1 MSLAQRFERR
11 LEGVVG
17 SAFARVFKG
26 QVEPVEIGNALQRE
40 AGDKRAVMP
49 NGQVLAPNR
58 YRVSLGSQDYERL
71 VPWEGQLC
79 NSLAELVQ
87 EYLDDHTLATVGD
100 IEVYLHHDDTL
111 HTGVFGVA
119 SRMEAAAPPR
129 QRPYDSLSL
138 PVVPGLPPGQYEH
151 PFGTAPAAPP
161 LPQASPQPDAYAP
174 AAYAQPAPSAPDQAP
189 YGGAPSGQ
197 APYGQAP
204 SGQAPYGQA
213 PYGQAPYGQ
222 GAYDQ
227 PSYGQ
232 APYGQGPYDQAPYDQ
247 APYDPSPYGQAP
259 SGYGAAA
266 GAAAGLGA
274 AGAAAG
280 GAAAVAGAGYAASY
294 GAPPA
299 PSPQFLYGQPSAQ
312 GHTAGPQSN
321 QPYAE
326 PQQQYQPPAQPP
338 APRQN
343 RVGVF
348 VDGSDA
354 HLILRNGSNV
364 IGRGQDCDLQL
375 FDQGVSRRHVD
386 IQYDG
391 QYAVVY
397 DLGSTNG
404 TAVNGQP
411 IGSHQLR
418 HGDVLRIGHS
428 RLSYQQENA

>member
-58 YRVSLGSQDYERL
+58 YRVSLGTQDHERL

-87 EYLDDHTLATVGD
+87 EYLDDHSMATVGD

-138 PVVPGLPPGQYEH
+138 PAVPGMVPGQYEH
-151 PFGTAPAAPP
+151 PFGSAPQTHGATAYPGPDQHVETPYNYEPSGPP
-161 LPQASPQPDAYAP
+161 PSNGDAYAGYP
-174 AAYAQPAPSAPDQAP
+174 SQTHEGQYDQGRYDQGQYDQGQYDQGQYDQGQYDPAQPGGPGPGSYE
-189 YGGAPSGQ
+189 YGPA
-197 APYGQAP
+197 
-204 SGQAPYGQA
+204 
-213 PYGQAPYGQ
+213 
-222 GAYDQ
+222 
-227 PSYGQ
+227 
-232 APYGQGPYDQAPYDQ
+232 GP
-247 APYDPSPYGQAP
+247 
-259 SGYGAAA
+259 
-266 GAAAGLGA
+266 
-274 AGAAAG
+274 AG
-280 GAAAVAGAGYAASY
+280 GYAAAGYAAAN
-294 GAPPA
+294 APA
-299 PSPQFLYGQPSAQ
+299 PQFLYGQPSAQ

-326 PQQQYQPPAQPP
+326 PHRQDPPRPP
-338 APRQN
+338 RPP

-364 IGRGQDCDLQL
+364 IGRGQDCDLQVS
-375 FDQGVSRRHVD
+375 DQGVSRRHVD

-391 QYAVVY
+391 RYAVVY

-404 TAVNGQP
+404 TSVNGQP

-418 HGDVLRIGHS
+418 HGDVIRIGHS
-428 RLSYQQENA
+428 QLVYQQENG

>member
-58 YRVSLGSQDYERL
+58 YRVSLGTQDYERL

-87 EYLDDHTLATVGD
+87 EYLDEHSMATVGD

-138 PVVPGLPPGQYEH
+138 PAVPGMVPGQYEH
-151 PFGTAPAAPP
+151 PFESAPQTHGATAYPGPDQYVEAPYHYEP
-161 LPQASPQPDAYAP
+161 PGPPPSNGGAYAGYPSRSHDGQYDQGQYDQGQYDQGQYDQGQYDEAQPDQGQYDE
-174 AAYAQPAPSAPDQAP
+174 AQPDQGQ
-189 YGGAPSGQ
+189 YGGPVPGSYA
-197 APYGQAP
+197 YGPA
-204 SGQAPYGQA
+204 
-213 PYGQAPYGQ
+213 
-222 GAYDQ
+222 
-227 PSYGQ
+227 
-232 APYGQGPYDQAPYDQ
+232 GP
-247 APYDPSPYGQAP
+247 
-259 SGYGAAA
+259 
-266 GAAAGLGA
+266 
-274 AGAAAG
+274 AG
-280 GAAAVAGAGYAASY
+280 GYAAAGYAAAN
-294 GAPPA
+294 APA
-299 PSPQFLYGQPSAQ
+299 PQFLYGQPSAQ

-326 PQQQYQPPAQPP
+326 PHRQDPPRP
-338 APRQN
+338 PRQP

-364 IGRGQDCDLQL
+364 IGRGQDCDLQVS
-375 FDQGVSRRHVD
+375 DQGVSRRHID

-391 QYAVVY
+391 RYAVVY

-404 TAVNGQP
+404 TSVNGQP

-418 HGDVLRIGHS
+418 HGDVIRVGHS
-428 RLSYQQENA
+428 QLVYQQENG